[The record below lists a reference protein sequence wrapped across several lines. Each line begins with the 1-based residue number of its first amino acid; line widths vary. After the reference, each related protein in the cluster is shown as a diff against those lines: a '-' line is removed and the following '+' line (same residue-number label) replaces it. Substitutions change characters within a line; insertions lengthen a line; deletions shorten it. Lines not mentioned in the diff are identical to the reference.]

1 MAIVNGRMILNR
13 LTPAAFIAV
22 SSNFS
27 PRLPKVINEANNI
40 ANGNANGT
48 TDVIAYTKNSANTL
62 ISTPLPT
69 RSFTCIHT
77 NCISNMN
84 TQIKKVTMSNPMKCT
99 NKYLS
104 SFFNLFFS

>member
-1 MAIVNGRMILNR
+1 MIKTTAMLHNELRQYANPAVKIKRMADSRII
-13 LTPAAFIAV
+13 TPII
-22 SSNFS
+22 
-27 PRLPKVINEANNI
+27 KGIYE
-40 ANGNANGT
+40 
-48 TDVIAYTKNSANTL
+48 TDA
-62 ISTPLPT
+62 STPLPT